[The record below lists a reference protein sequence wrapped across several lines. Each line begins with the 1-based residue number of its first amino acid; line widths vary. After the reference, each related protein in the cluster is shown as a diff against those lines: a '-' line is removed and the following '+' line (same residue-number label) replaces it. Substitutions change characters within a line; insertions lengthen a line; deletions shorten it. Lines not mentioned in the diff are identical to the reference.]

1 MNMRNEVENDS
12 GVVSWT
18 SKVKTLLELSGF
30 PDVWLFP
37 ESVDV
42 KLFMPI
48 LQARLRNLYITE
60 WREGIKL
67 SIALYIYHMTS
78 RLGVT

>member
-1 MNMRNEVENDS
+1 MNMRNEIENDS

-18 SKVKTLLELSGF
+18 SKVKTLLELGGF

-42 KLFMPI
+42 KMFMPI
-48 LQARLRNLYITE
+48 LQARLRDIYITE
-60 WREGIKL
+60 
-67 SIALYIYHMTS
+67 
-78 RLGVT
+78 